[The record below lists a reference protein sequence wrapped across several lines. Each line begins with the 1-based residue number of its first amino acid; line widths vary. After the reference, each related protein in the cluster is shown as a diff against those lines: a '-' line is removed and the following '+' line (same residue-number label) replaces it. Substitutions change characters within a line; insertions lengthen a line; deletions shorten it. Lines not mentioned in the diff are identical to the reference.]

1 MISMTYMFQK
11 QQEIISQLQDK
22 VLYQHVIFS
31 NPAGKKMNNRIQ
43 MKNHKT
49 FHLFQE
55 KIVEAH
61 HKKLIEK
68 YFKLIKKC
76 LIRPKLKRDRLNF
89 PKEAVLSSTNLII
102 QTIISK

>member
-1 MISMTYMFQK
+1 
-11 QQEIISQLQDK
+11 
-22 VLYQHVIFS
+22 
-31 NPAGKKMNNRIQ
+31 MNNHNQ

-61 HKKLIEK
+61 HKKSIEK

-76 LIRPKLKRDRLNF
+76 STKLNLIKDRLNF
-89 PKEAVLSSTNLII
+89 LKEAVISTINLII
-102 QTIISK
+102 QIIIFKLL